1 MLKQVLYDKE
11 ISVTLYR
18 RQKIVPALYKTCV
31 VDSYTT
37 KEVNGKKSLRLAQ
50 TYSELQLPGTV
61 DAAKD
66 LNSQDGAAIE
76 FYQGNKI
83 VVYDGEREVTPG
95 VFTSKY
101 REIRAS
107 GPTFKYRTLD
117 EMKRGLRPDG
127 TIFHTGD
134 RILITEDNTKWCV
147 VVRGGA

>member
-83 VVYDGEREVTPG
+83 VV
-95 VFTSKY
+95 
-101 REIRAS
+101 
-107 GPTFKYRTLD
+107 
-117 EMKRGLRPDG
+117 
-127 TIFHTGD
+127 
-134 RILITEDNTKWCV
+134 
-147 VVRGGA
+147 